1 MKDLHE
7 QSNSITSQLNR
18 NEVDQQKAQRDL
30 QVNLLETNRMLMIK
44 ENENNLLQE
53 QVLVL
58 KERLAKQEE
67 GLGKQEQI
75 LEKITELSR
84 ENSVVKE
91 KLMNFRADQEAELL
105 SKNISIANFESQISQ
120 LEMIQKK
127 EVAELKL
134 FFAEKEKRLEEQQ
147 MRSID
152 EISRLRNQL
161 MEGEKIRR

>member
-1 MKDLHE
+1 M
-7 QSNSITSQLNR
+7 
-18 NEVDQQKAQRDL
+18 
-30 QVNLLETNRMLMIK
+30 
-44 ENENNLLQE
+44 
-53 QVLVL
+53 

-67 GLGKQEQI
+67 GLEKQEQI

-91 KLMNFRADQEAELL
+91 KLMHFRADQEAELL

-147 MRSID
+147 MRSIN

>member
-1 MKDLHE
+1 M
-7 QSNSITSQLNR
+7 
-18 NEVDQQKAQRDL
+18 
-30 QVNLLETNRMLMIK
+30 
-44 ENENNLLQE
+44 
-53 QVLVL
+53 